1 MQARVTFRLLSPP
14 DGCEE
19 ELLVL
24 RWTGN
29 DIHKIVSEA
38 SVYVASNFSS
48 SEFDS
53 VEWVEE

>member
-1 MQARVTFRLLSPP
+1 MQARVTFRLLCPP

-24 RWTGN
+24 KWTGN